1 MLDLKLKDTHV
12 LVTGGTKGIGRTIL
26 EKFLSEG
33 ANVSYCSRSATGN
46 EYTSFLQSTH
56 PTGSQPPASGSAVEI
71 GDPAQ
76 VQEWVDSAAKKFG
89 RIDTVVANA
98 ATVLYD
104 TNSPCAWAT
113 SVQTDI
119 LGFVALCS
127 AATPYLTTSP
137 SPSPSIILISTI
149 VAHYASIGMSAPYG
163 PVKAAQ
169 HRHAMALARQLGPGG
184 VRVNVVSPGP
194 VESPAMDEV
203 RAKEGG
209 EEILRGMLGMIPMG
223 RLGKKE
229 DVANAVVWLG
239 SGCTKWISGAELVVD
254 GGFTT
259 FA

>member
-1 MLDLKLKDTHV
+1 
-12 LVTGGTKGIGRTIL
+12 
-26 EKFLSEG
+26 
-33 ANVSYCSRSATGN
+33 
-46 EYTSFLQSTH
+46 
-56 PTGSQPPASGSAVEI
+56 
-71 GDPAQ
+71 
-76 VQEWVDSAAKKFG
+76 
-89 RIDTVVANA
+89 
-98 ATVLYD
+98 
-104 TNSPCAWAT
+104 
-113 SVQTDI
+113 
-119 LGFVALCS
+119 
-127 AATPYLTTSP
+127 
-137 SPSPSIILISTI
+137 
-149 VAHYASIGMSAPYG
+149 MSAPYG

-239 SGCTKWISGAELVVD
+239 NGCTKWISGAELVVD